1 MVNVVFLDI
10 DGVLN
15 HQFSKDKNYS
25 ESERFGLA
33 QDLVDNLKTIINTV
47 DFVKIV
53 ISSSWRSIKTHELV
67 SKDKN
72 WRNVLCQMLGCKP
85 DVVYGDIP
93 MSNEFT
99 VCGEESRAKDIKA
112 WMQANKSL
120 GIGTFVIIDDEC
132 SQLKRAFPNN
142 VVDCD
147 INTQKGLDSSKA
159 KEAIWIL
166 TNNGKDRKMTNDIF
180 IIGDCHF
187 WHSNIIK
194 YCNRPWW
201 KKDDNGINV
210 PDVEKMNDDMINIWN
225 SVITSNDQTVYV
237 NGDFCFG
244 NKNKVKDI
252 FDKLNG
258 KKRIVLG
265 NHDKCKFKEYYDI
278 GFDRVYD
285 KPIIMNNF
293 CILSHEPLQWVKDGD
308 VYMNI
313 YAHVHTQEMYKDYTS
328 NSFCT
333 SAERLNYKPIGLLD
347 IFEKCQK
354 YKCK

>member
-15 HQFSKDKNYS
+15 HQLSKDKNYS

-132 SQLKRAFPNN
+132 SALKRAFPNN

-166 TNNGKDRKMTNDIF
+166 TNNGKDRKMAKNTWFTSDT
-180 IIGDCHF
+180 HF
-187 WHSNIIK
+187 FHDNILR
-194 YCNRPWW
+194 YCNRPFKNSLEMNNALIKNWNDLVG
-201 KKDDNGINV
+201 KDDI
-210 PDVEKMNDDMINIWN
+210 
-225 SVITSNDQTVYV
+225 VYHL
-237 NGDFCFG
+237 GDFSFG
-244 NKNKVKDI
+244 KDKKTNI
-252 FDKLNG
+252 PDLVSKLNG
-258 KKRIVLG
+258 KIHLILG
-265 NHDKCKFKEYYDI
+265 NHDKLDSTNFTMRFYYDA
-278 GFDRVYD
+278 GFYRVYD
-285 KPIIMNNF
+285 QPVIINNF
-293 CILSHEPLQWVKDGD
+293 FILSHQPLQWIKDGD
-308 VYMNI
+308 AYANI
-313 YAHVHTQEMYKDYTS
+313 YGHVHNMEMYRTFTKNT
-328 NSFCT
+328 CC
-333 SAERLNYKPIGLLD
+333 ACVERWNYSPISWETILSGLQNAN
-347 IFEKCQK
+347 EVK
-354 YKCK
+354 